1 MKNGSIMETGVVV
14 YNLSTTQEVE
24 AGELS
29 LIWGQSV
36 LCYNVKLQPAYSLKR
51 IKSLKR
57 YLEDVSAWM
66 STELFPSYCSFQ
78 EWSNHLPRFHE
89 LSPLM

>member
-1 MKNGSIMETGVVV
+1 MVV

-57 YLEDVSAWM
+57 ILRMFLPGCLQSYFPVTALSKSGPTIFLVSM
-66 STELFPSYCSFQ
+66 
-78 EWSNHLPRFHE
+78 N
-89 LSPLM
+89 